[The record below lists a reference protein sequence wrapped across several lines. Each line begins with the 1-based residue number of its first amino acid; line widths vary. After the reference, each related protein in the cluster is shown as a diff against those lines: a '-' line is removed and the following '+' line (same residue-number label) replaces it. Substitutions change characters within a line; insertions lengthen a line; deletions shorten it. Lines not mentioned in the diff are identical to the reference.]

1 MSSNLYEK
9 IYSTFFTAPAISCF
23 GNGSK
28 ISQCQNLFPIN
39 IRKYQ
44 KLPKKFTFHSKLTE
58 DMAHSVTTA
67 ERHILNHKVVHGSF
81 DRFLCKI
88 KVPGVIFASK
98 SAVGLKINVKV
109 PK

>member
-1 MSSNLYEK
+1 MNLCIFYLDQDPYK
-9 IYSTFFTAPAISCF
+9 IQ
-23 GNGSK
+23 G
-28 ISQCQNLFPIN
+28 
-39 IRKYQ
+39 R
-44 KLPKKFTFHSKLTE
+44 LTE
-58 DMAHSVTTA
+58 DMAHSETTA

>member
-1 MSSNLYEK
+1 MIAASFDSNV
-9 IYSTFFTAPAISCF
+9 
-23 GNGSK
+23 GSK
-28 ISQCQNLFPIN
+28 A
-39 IRKYQ
+39 K
-44 KLPKKFTFHSKLTE
+44 KLLLTE

>member
-1 MSSNLYEK
+1 MFEPDPLLLAKSL
-9 IYSTFFTAPAISCF
+9 
-23 GNGSK
+23 
-28 ISQCQNLFPIN
+28 
-39 IRKYQ
+39 
-44 KLPKKFTFHSKLTE
+44 LTE
-58 DMAHSVTTA
+58 DMAYSVTTA
-67 ERHILNHKVVHGSF
+67 ERHIFNFKAIHDSF

>member
-1 MSSNLYEK
+1 MFLLHSTATVWEK
-9 IYSTFFTAPAISCF
+9 Y
-23 GNGSK
+23 
-28 ISQCQNLFPIN
+28 
-39 IRKYQ
+39 
-44 KLPKKFTFHSKLTE
+44 LTE
-58 DMAHSVTTA
+58 DMAHSETTA

-98 SAVGLKINVKV
+98 SAVSLKINVKV

>member
-1 MSSNLYEK
+1 MVCSVL
-9 IYSTFFTAPAISCF
+9 
-23 GNGSK
+23 
-28 ISQCQNLFPIN
+28 QH
-39 IRKYQ
+39 
-44 KLPKKFTFHSKLTE
+44 LPLLTE

-67 ERHILNHKVVHGSF
+67 ERHILNLKVIHGSF

-98 SAVGLKINVKV
+98 AAVGQKIDVKV

>member
-1 MSSNLYEK
+1 MICVYQLAQKTNKMPKWSNHKAFLLLRYLHTK
-9 IYSTFFTAPAISCF
+9 
-23 GNGSK
+23 N
-28 ISQCQNLFPIN
+28 
-39 IRKYQ
+39 
-44 KLPKKFTFHSKLTE
+44 TFHFLIGIWLTE
-58 DMAHSVTTA
+58 DMAHSVTTE
-67 ERHILNHKVVHGSF
+67 ERHILNLKVVHGLF

>member
-1 MSSNLYEK
+1 MGLFLSN
-9 IYSTFFTAPAISCF
+9 IF
-23 GNGSK
+23 GDTNSK
-28 ISQCQNLFPIN
+28 ICFLI
-39 IRKYQ
+39 
-44 KLPKKFTFHSKLTE
+44 LTE
-58 DMAHSVTTA
+58 DMAHSETTA

-98 SAVGLKINVKV
+98 SAVGLKIDVKV

>member
-1 MSSNLYEK
+1 MNVLHV
-9 IYSTFFTAPAISCF
+9 
-23 GNGSK
+23 
-28 ISQCQNLFPIN
+28 
-39 IRKYQ
+39 
-44 KLPKKFTFHSKLTE
+44 KKDLTE
-58 DMAHSVTTA
+58 DMAYSVTTA
-67 ERHILNHKVVHGSF
+67 ERHIFNFKVIHDSF

>member
-1 MSSNLYEK
+1 MAEEMLNNILDW
-9 IYSTFFTAPAISCF
+9 CF
-23 GNGSK
+23 KNT
-28 ISQCQNLFPIN
+28 N
-39 IRKYQ
+39 ILQAKEFDG
-44 KLPKKFTFHSKLTE
+44 KALTE
-58 DMAHSVTTA
+58 DMAYSVTTA
-67 ERHILNHKVVHGSF
+67 ERHIFNFKAIHDSF